1 MKAQA
6 LVQGFSNPSV
16 FDPDRFSPE
25 RKEDIKYQKNFLTFG
40 HGPHY
45 CVGKDYAVNQIIC
58 YLANLS
64 TRSASVSA
72 CTLHHQPDLLTWH
85 VHSRYLWCMSLLSCV

>member
-1 MKAQA
+1 MRFSLHLSLFAQGPPTP
-6 LVQGFSNPSV
+6 LHLLLQGFTLPES

-45 CVGKDYAVNQIIC
+45 CVGKEYAVNHLIC
-58 YLANLS
+58 YLAILS
-64 TRSASVSA
+64 TR
-72 CTLHHQPDLLTWH
+72 CGHNL
-85 VHSRYLWCMSLLSCV
+85 